1 MNKSRANIGSSI
13 FGMSIRIVVYIV
25 ITLLFLRCITW
36 SYGLGH
42 SIFYSSAVDSPPG
55 REIEVNIGQGMD
67 ARSTALYLKEK
78 GLINNEFSFTIQSK
92 VFGFKIEPGIY
103 KFDTSQTSR
112 KILEMLNAGTT
123 KDKLGGKNK
132 S

>member
-78 GLINNEFSFTIQSK
+78 GLINNEFSFNNNRLS
-92 VFGFKIEPGIY
+92 IY
-103 KFDTSQTSR
+103 DYLISN
-112 KILEMLNAGTT
+112 I
-123 KDKLGGKNK
+123 
-132 S
+132 